1 MFMHKQPNSSELLP
15 PWIVCIWKLRHTLET
30 LKRRKKIIWI
40 KYEICKWKTKG
51 FFLNEHLDVYA
62 EEQLKLLKPWFCK
75 SVRHTLKTLKR
86 RKNNMNEIIICKQ
99 KKKIFFSN
107 EDLDAYEAKQ
117 ANTTSSLFT
126 VETVKPLM
134 MVVENSKKIYIDT
147 RA

>member
-75 SVRHTLKTLKR
+75 SVRHSLKTLKR

-99 KKKIFFSN
+99 KKKIFFLMRILMLMKLN
-107 EDLDAYEAKQ
+107 KQ
-117 ANTTSSLFT
+117 TPHRVCSLL
-126 VETVKPLM
+126 KP
-134 MVVENSKKIYIDT
+134 
-147 RA
+147 

>member
-30 LKRRKKIIWI
+30 LKRRKIIIWI

-62 EEQLKLLKPWFCK
+62 DEQLKLLKPWFCK
-75 SVRHTLKTLKR
+75 SVRHSLKTLKR

-99 KKKIFFSN
+99 NKQTKKFLMRILMLMKLN
-107 EDLDAYEAKQ
+107 KQ
-117 ANTTSSLFT
+117 TPHRVCSLL
-126 VETVKPLM
+126 KP
-134 MVVENSKKIYIDT
+134 
-147 RA
+147 